1 VSNHPVWSQHRICL
15 QQHPQKQTQLQLMLD
30 LMSCLWTHAVV
41 PVYTKVQATQLLG
54 LKVVVQVQGLGTQ
67 A

>member
-1 VSNHPVWSQHRICL
+1 VCNHPVWSQHRICL
-15 QQHPQKQTQLQLMLD
+15 QQHLQKQTQLQLMLD
-30 LMSCLWTHAVV
+30 LMSCLWTRAVV
-41 PVYTKVQATQLLG
+41 PVYTIVQATQILG